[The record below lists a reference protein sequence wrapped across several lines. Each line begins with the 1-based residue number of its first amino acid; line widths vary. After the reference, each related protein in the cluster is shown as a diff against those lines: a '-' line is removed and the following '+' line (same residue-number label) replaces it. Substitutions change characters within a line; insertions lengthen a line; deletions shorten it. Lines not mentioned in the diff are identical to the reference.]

1 MKRITIHFSYP
12 LFTILLTTPLL
23 GYAQNPDAGPVESVL
38 TNFHTLL
45 SVVIEI
51 LITLAFV
58 VFGWGIVKL
67 ITSKAGGDPKKVN
80 DAKQIILYGIIGLFV
95 LSSMYGILVFIKTYL
110 GVPDNTPITVP
121 KFQ

>member
-1 MKRITIHFSYP
+1 MKRIIIHLSHFFLAILFTSP
-12 LFTILLTTPLL
+12 LFA
-23 GYAQNPDAGPVESVL
+23 YAQNPDAEPVKSVL
-38 TNFHTLL
+38 TNFQTLL
-45 SVVIEI
+45 TVIIEI
-51 LITLAFV
+51 LIAFAFV

-67 ITSKAGGDPKKVN
+67 INSKAVGDPKKVN

-95 LSSMYGILVFIKTYL
+95 LSSMYGILAFIKTYL